1 MNKLLF
7 LINNTR
13 KKIAVLFVLFFGFL
27 AHSELNILFWNIPD
41 FNQLTV
47 TEGKIK
53 ITNVITRTGT
63 ISTLIINNQKIPFN
77 CGLPAVGII
86 DCIPF
91 NKLKDIQGKTGKV
104 WWYRSKETK
113 WDNDTRIYQLEIN
126 GNLEIIYKEQKEKYL
141 LLKNSYLYPYTILFI
156 ISIIMFVLMQFAN
169 DPITLKRNEKRA

>member
-7 LINNTR
+7 PINNTR
-13 KKIAVLFVLFFGFL
+13 KKIFILFVLFFGFL
-27 AHSELNILFWNIPD
+27 SQSELNILFWNIPD

-47 TEGKIK
+47 TEGKLK
-53 ITNVITRTGT
+53 ITNVIVRTGT
-63 ISTLIINNQKIPFN
+63 VYTLIIGDQKIPFN
-77 CGLPAVGII
+77 CGLPAVDRR
-86 DCIPF
+86 DCISF

-113 WDNDTRIYQLEIN
+113 WDNSTRIYQLEIN
-126 GNLEIIYKEQKEKYL
+126 GNLKIIYKEQKEKYL

-169 DPITLKRNEKRA
+169 DPINLNRNEK